1 MYGLWCAH
9 SIVNLHPV
17 KQRHWRAQT
26 VLENWSKAH
35 LEAILFSTFSLKF
48 PYFFVYTISLTSI
61 FFFCSVVSRAVHV
74 WVSKKKCMFDTWSY
88 GPQKLRRTFT
98 NDAYSV
104 FEISGHAPTH
114 RRKDLDLFHQHP
126 SVLFCPEIRIQWG
139 AKETLLSHN
148 MGSEEA
154 YKQAR
159 EQQHSLYTKG
169 ATTQLMSQ

>member
-1 MYGLWCAH
+1 M
-9 SIVNLHPV
+9 
-17 KQRHWRAQT
+17 
-26 VLENWSKAH
+26 LENWSKAH

-48 PYFFVYTISLTSI
+48 PYFFVYTISLTSSYL
-61 FFFCSVVSRAVHV
+61 FFVLLYHV
-74 WVSKKKCMFDTWSY
+74 QCMCEFQKKKKCMFATWSY

-154 YKQAR
+154 TREPYKQAR
-159 EQQHSLYTKG
+159 EQQHSLYTPREL
-169 ATTQLMSQ
+169 QRS